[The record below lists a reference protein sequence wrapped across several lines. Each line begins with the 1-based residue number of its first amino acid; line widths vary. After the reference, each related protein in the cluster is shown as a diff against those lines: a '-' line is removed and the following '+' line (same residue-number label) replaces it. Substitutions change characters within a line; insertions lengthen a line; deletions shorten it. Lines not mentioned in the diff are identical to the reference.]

1 MPRGPREPLSAQS
14 DRRCRTGQTEIT
26 AAEGPG
32 PSWKVACTLAVV
44 LLCLHS
50 LLLHTKVAGTAD
62 EPARSAVSDPQAASV
77 APPSPAKLGGLLS
90 CPISHLTTKSCWG
103 TIN

>member
-1 MPRGPREPLSAQS
+1 MPQGPREPLSAQS

-32 PSWKVACTLAVV
+32 PSFKVACTLAVV

-50 LLLHTKVAGTAD
+50 LLPHTKVAGTAD
-62 EPARSAVSDPQAASV
+62 EPARSAVS
-77 APPSPAKLGGLLS
+77 
-90 CPISHLTTKSCWG
+90 CE
-103 TIN
+103 